1 MSLRATSR
9 APLGQTAGVS
19 RALSRTTVR
28 TRRVAIA
35 AAILALAGSGLVAGA
50 PVAGADT
57 PITGTGAMARLAGTV
72 APVPPGATVLGP
84 TAPATR
90 LTADVALR
98 PRDPGGLDAFV
109 TAVSTPGSPRFHRYL
124 PPGMLASTFGPTP
137 ATLAATRAWLT
148 STGLHLGA
156 TSPDGL
162 LVPVSGTASQ
172 MEKAFAV
179 PLVQAR
185 LASGRE
191 ARIASRDP
199 QVPAA
204 LSGQLAGVIGLSDQ
218 SVATPAIVRPTNP
231 APTTGAPLAAPVGSQ
246 VGPQACPAVQQ
257 FSSAWSATQLASTYG
272 LSTLYGNGREGAG
285 QTVGIFELEPYT
297 PSDIQAFQSCYRTS
311 VPVSDIPV
319 DGGANGIQQGEAA
332 LDIEVVVGLAPGASV
347 DVYSGPNSGSGPI
360 DTYSRM
366 VGDDTA
372 KVLSVSWGQCEASMD
387 PVDRST
393 EQSLFAMAASQGQSV
408 VAASGDSGASDCYSA
423 SPPNGRTQLAVD
435 DPSDQPDVTGVGGT
449 TLTQASA
456 NAPSETTWNSGR
468 NAGGGGNSSDF
479 VAPAWQQV
487 ARARSADTVFT
498 CGTAANQQCR
508 EVPDV
513 SASADPDR
521 GDVIYFGGG
530 WGLIGGTSASS
541 PLWAA
546 VVADTNQGC
555 AATAGLLGPAMYSAG
570 AAAAFND
577 VTSGSN
583 SLFTGSQYT
592 ARPGYDLATGWG
604 SPRAPALLTL
614 LTGSSAGCPTVT
626 GLNPTSGAAVGGTT
640 VTISGSGFGTATPAV
655 TIGGLAAA
663 VTASTPTSITAVTPD
678 VGVGAVDQ
686 VRVTTT
692 GPAAGTS
699 PAVAASQFTYVSPQV
714 TSVVANR
721 GPATGGNRVTI
732 TGSGFTSVHTVTFG
746 AAAATNVDVVSSAT
760 ITVTVPPGPAN
771 GQPVHVVVTA
781 ATGANPAGAGSNYY
795 YALPG
800 YLMAASDGGIF
811 NFGRSGFFGSA
822 GGLTLSTPVVG
833 VAMAPGDHGY
843 WLTAAGGQVFPY
855 GTAGYF
861 GSAGQLPLTHPVVG
875 IAATPD
881 GRGYWLVASDGGI
894 FSYGDAGFYGST
906 GAITLNRPVVGMAA
920 TPDGRGYWLV
930 ASDGGIFSYG
940 DAGFYGSTGAITLN
954 RPVVGMAADLTGDG
968 YWLVASD
975 GGIFAFGSAPFDG
988 STGGIRLNEPIV
1000 GMAST

>member
-1 MSLRATSR
+1 
-9 APLGQTAGVS
+9 VN

-28 TRRVAIA
+28 TRRAA
-35 AAILALAGSGLVAGA
+35 TLAAILALAGSGLVAGA
-50 PVAGADT
+50 PVAGA
-57 PITGTGAMARLAGTV
+57 GTGAMTRLVGTV
-72 APVPPGATVLGP
+72 APLPPGATVLGP

-90 LTADVALR
+90 LIADVALR
-98 PRDPGGLDAFV
+98 PRDPRGLDAFV
-109 TAVSTPGSPRFHRYL
+109 AAVSTPGSPRFHRYL
-124 PPGMLASTFGPTP
+124 PPGLLASTFGPTP
-137 ATLAATRAWLT
+137 ATVAATRSWLA
-148 STGLHLGA
+148 STGLVAGA
-156 TSPDGL
+156 TSRDGL
-162 LVPVSGTASQ
+162 LIPVSGTASQ
-172 MEKAFAV
+172 MEEAFAV

-218 SVATPAIVRPTNP
+218 SVATPAIVHPTSP
-231 APTTGAPLAAPVGSQ
+231 APTGGVPAAAPVHPQ

-257 FSSAWSATQLASTYG
+257 FSFAWSATQLASTYG
-272 LSTLYGNGREGAG
+272 LSTLYGNGRAGAG

-297 PSDIQAFQSCYRTS
+297 PSDIQAYQSCYGTS
-311 VPVSDIPV
+311 VPVSDVPV

-347 DVYSGPNSGSGPI
+347 NVYSGPNSGSGPI

-387 PVDRST
+387 PVVRST
-393 EQSLFAMAASQGQSV
+393 EQSLFAMAATQGQSV
-408 VAASGDSGASDCYSA
+408 LAASGDSGASDCYSA
-423 SPPNGRTQLAVD
+423 NPPNGQTQLAVD
-435 DPSDQPDVTGVGGT
+435 DPADQPDVTGVGGT

-456 NAPSETTWNSGR
+456 NAPTETAWNSGL

-487 ARARSADTVFT
+487 PGAQSSDTAYT
-498 CGTAANQQCR
+498 CGTAPNANQQCR

-513 SASADPDR
+513 SASADPQR

-530 WGLIGGTSASS
+530 WGVIGGTSAAA

-546 VVADTNQGC
+546 VVAATDQGC
-555 AATAGLLGPAMYSAG
+555 ATTAGLLGPAMYSAAG
-570 AAAAFND
+570 AAAFND

-583 SLFTGSQYT
+583 SLFPPLKYL

-604 SPRAPALLTL
+604 SPRAAALLTL

-626 GLNPTSGAAVGGTT
+626 GLNPTSGPAVGGTT
-640 VTISGSGFGTATPAV
+640 VTISGSGFGTTTPAV
-655 TIGGLAAA
+655 TIGGLAAT
-663 VTASTPTSITAVTPD
+663 VTASSPTSITAITPD
-678 VGVGAVDQ
+678 VSVGGVGQ

-732 TGSGFTSVHTVTFG
+732 TGSGFTAVHSVSFG
-746 AAAATNVDVVSSAT
+746 AAAATNVDVVSSGT
-760 ITVTVPPGPAN
+760 ITATVPAGPAN
-771 GQPVHVVVTA
+771 GQPVPVVVTA
-781 ATGANPAGAGSNYY
+781 ATGANPASAGSNYY

-811 NFGRSGFFGSA
+811 SFGYAGFFGSA
-822 GGLTLSTPVVG
+822 GGLALSTPVVG
-833 VAMAPGDHGY
+833 VAMEPGDHGY
-843 WLTAAGGQVFPY
+843 WLAAAGGQVFPY
-855 GTAGYF
+855 GSAGFF
-861 GSAGQLPLTHPVVG
+861 GSAGQQPLNH
-875 IAATPD
+875 
-881 GRGYWLVASDGGI
+881 
-894 FSYGDAGFYGST
+894 
-906 GAITLNRPVVGMAA
+906 PVVGMAA

-930 ASDGGIFSYG
+930 ASDGGIFAYG

-954 RPVVGMAADLTGDG
+954 KPVVGMAATPDGRGYWLVASDGGIFAYGDAAFYGSTGAMTLNQPVVGMAADLTGDG

-975 GGIFAFGSAPFDG
+975 GGIFAFGSAPFFG
-988 STGGIRLNEPIV
+988 STGGIRLNQPIV